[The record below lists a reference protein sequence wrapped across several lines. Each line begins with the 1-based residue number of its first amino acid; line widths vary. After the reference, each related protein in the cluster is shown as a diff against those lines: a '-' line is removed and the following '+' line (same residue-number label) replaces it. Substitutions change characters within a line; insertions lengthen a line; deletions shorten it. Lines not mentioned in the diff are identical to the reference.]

1 MSKKT
6 PRQRRHARTRQE
18 ILDTALQLVTE
29 KGADKLSLR
38 EIARQVDYSPA
49 GLYEYFGSKDEI
61 IDALCLEGN
70 NRLGQALKIIST
82 EMPYQEYLVELG
94 LAYIRFAQLNS
105 EFFTLMFTR
114 LQVGIQEFPSTE
126 AEFHADDPALILF
139 RAVKQGIDNGYFQTD
154 EKYNIWEMAYSFWAT
169 AHGLA
174 MLQVVYLQG
183 IQFDFDNANR
193 HALTTHVHGM
203 MNRPI

>member
-1 MSKKT
+1 MSKKS

-49 GLYEYFGSKDEI
+49 GLYEYFGSKEEI
-61 IDALCLEGN
+61 INALCMEGN
-70 NRLGQALKIIST
+70 NRLGQALKIVST

-105 EFFTLMFTR
+105 EFFSLMFTR
-114 LQVGIQEFPSTE
+114 LQVGIKEFPATE
-126 AEFHADDPALILF
+126 TDFHADDPALILF
-139 RAVKQGIDNGYFQTD
+139 RAIKLGIEENDLQTD
-154 EKYNIWEMAYSFWAT
+154 DIWEMAYSFWAT

-174 MLQVVYLQG
+174 MLQVVYLSG

-193 HALTTHVHGM
+193 HALKTLVHGM
-203 MNRPI
+203 MNRQI